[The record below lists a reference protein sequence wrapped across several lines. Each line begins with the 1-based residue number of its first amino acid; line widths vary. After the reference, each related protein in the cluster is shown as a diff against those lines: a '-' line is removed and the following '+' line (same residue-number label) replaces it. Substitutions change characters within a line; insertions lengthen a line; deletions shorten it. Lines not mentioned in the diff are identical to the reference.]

1 MSRYCLACFL
11 LLCPVLL
18 GAQTVDVRQFFRRGQ
33 LLLPTTAEATSV
45 DRRPR
50 TPFIDSY
57 DLRTETDEYDY
68 QRQEYTI
75 RFNFSSPSRVR
86 AQRAMYQ
93 QLLLQPPED
102 EQEATCER
110 IEDLY
115 RDWVQ
120 LYLLRRG
127 RTTTDSLL
135 LVLADRQRVAERY
148 ATALRGDP
156 DDQFRL
162 ITDRSDLVLA
172 RGRSERREELLRTS
186 YQLGSDSLDFTGFP
200 TVSAISDELVAASTT
215 ASVPDLRTAYE
226 LALIDREIALEQAEE
241 RQLLDFLQLRYR
253 ANPRQEF
260 REKFT
265 IGLALRIRD
274 GGDRKLK
281 LRQLYLEKEQLEREG
296 SLGRQL
302 REVEQTVSAAALR
315 TALDAYASV
324 DTILQQEE
332 FTLRRLART
341 VAQREDVDP
350 RFLLKV
356 TAQRLERELDR
367 LDALERVLET
377 YLEWRGARGELCTFS
392 AGELL

>member
-1 MSRYCLACFL
+1 MRGSCLACCL
-11 LLCPVLL
+11 LLCPYLL
-18 GAQTVDVRQFFRRGQ
+18 GAQTVDVRQFFQRGQ
-33 LLLPTTAEATSV
+33 LLLPPAESTATE
-45 DRRPR
+45 RRPR

-57 DLRTETDEYDY
+57 DLRTETDEYNY
-68 QRQEYTI
+68 QQQEYTI
-75 RFNFSSPSRVR
+75 RFNFSSPGRAR

-110 IEDLY
+110 TEDLY

-120 LYLLRRG
+120 LYLLQRE
-127 RTTTDSLL
+127 RTAVDSLL

-148 ATALRGDP
+148 ATALRGDAE
-156 DDQFRL
+156 DQIRL
-162 ITDRSDLVLA
+162 VTDRSDLLLA
-172 RGRSERREELLRTS
+172 RQRSERREDLLRTA
-186 YQLGSDSLDFTGFP
+186 YRLGGDSLDFTGFP
-200 TVSAISDELVAASTT
+200 TVGVISDELIGATSAAT
-215 ASVPDLRTAYE
+215 VPDLKTAYE
-226 LALIDREIALEQAEE
+226 LSLIDREIALEQAED

-253 ANPRQEF
+253 ANPRREF

-265 IGLALRIRD
+265 IGIALRIRD

-302 REVEQTVSAAALR
+302 QQAEQTVSAAALR
-315 TALDAYASV
+315 TALGTYAAV
-324 DTILQQEE
+324 DTILQEE
-332 FTLRRLART
+332 ERALNRLART
-341 VAQREDVDP
+341 VAQREDIDP
-350 RFLLKV
+350 RFLLRV

-367 LDALERVLET
+367 LDALERVLEI
-377 YLEWRGARGELCTFS
+377 YLEWRGARGELCTFT

>member
-1 MSRYCLACFL
+1 MRGSHLVWCLLF
-11 LLCPVLL
+11 CPFVLE
-18 GAQTVDVRQFFRRGQ
+18 AQTVDVRQFFRRGQ
-33 LLLPTTAEATSV
+33 LLLPTTETIAT
-45 DRRPR
+45 DQRPR

-57 DLRTETDEYDY
+57 DLRTETDEYNY
-68 QRQEYTI
+68 QQQEYTI
-75 RFNFSSPSRVR
+75 RFNFSSPGRAR

-102 EQEATCER
+102 EQEASCER

-120 LYLLRRG
+120 LYLLQRERA
-127 RTTTDSLL
+127 TADSLL
-135 LVLADRQRVAERY
+135 LVLADRQRVTERY
-148 ATALRGDP
+148 AAALRGDP
-156 DDQFRL
+156 DDQLRL
-162 ITDRSDLVLA
+162 LTDRSDLLLA
-172 RGRSERREELLRTS
+172 RERGERRETLLRTS
-186 YQLGSDSLDFTGFP
+186 YLLGGDSLDFAGFP
-200 TVSAISDELVAASTT
+200 SVESISSQLAAAGSM
-215 ASVPDLRTAYE
+215 ADLPDVKTAYE
-226 LALIDREIALEQAEE
+226 LSLIDREIALELAEE

-253 ANPRQEF
+253 ANPRREF

-265 IGLALRIRD
+265 IGIALRIRD

-281 LRQLYLEKEQLEREG
+281 LRELYLEKEQLEREG

-302 REVEQTVSAAALR
+302 QQAEQTVSAAALR
-315 TALDAYASV
+315 TALETYAAV
-324 DTILQQEE
+324 DTILLEE
-332 FTLRRLART
+332 ERALDRLART

-367 LDALERVLET
+367 LAALERVLDT
-377 YLEWRGARGELCTFS
+377 YLEWRAARGELCTFT